1 MTAEPGGVT
10 TDPGGCALPLL
21 GPLPTAPCHVDSP
34 AASTSVTPSD
44 ASSTRPATAV
54 HTRCGT
60 AATSARARGM
70 NSLSITEAPRGA
82 TSATPYG
89 VYPKGY
95 AAQPARHGGLTRIGP
110 IPAKPDTTVTQRYC
124 SNRYGVA

>member
-1 MTAEPGGVT
+1 MMTAEVGGVT
-10 TDPGGCALPLL
+10 PAPGGCALPGGLV
-21 GPLPTAPCHVDSP
+21 TAPCQVDTP
-34 AASTSVTPSD
+34 AASTRVTPRE

-70 NSLSITEAPRGA
+70 RSLSITAAPRGA
-82 TSATPYG
+82 TCDTPYG

-95 AAQPARHGGLTRIGP
+95 AAQPSSR
-110 IPAKPDTTVTQRYC
+110 AKPTQRGKVCQGSFTQGYC
-124 SNRYGVA
+124 SGA